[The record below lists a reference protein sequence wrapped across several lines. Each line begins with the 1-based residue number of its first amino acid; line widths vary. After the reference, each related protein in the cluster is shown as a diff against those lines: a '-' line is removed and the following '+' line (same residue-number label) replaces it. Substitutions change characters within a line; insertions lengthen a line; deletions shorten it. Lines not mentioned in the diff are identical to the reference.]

1 MLVYSVSAP
10 AEVPASAIDLKARPR
25 PPLRHCPL
33 CGIAM
38 QARKSRDDI
47 PRFDV
52 FECLSCNTT
61 IRQSKPEADDPS
73 GR

>member
-1 MLVYSVSAP
+1 MLSYSAP
-10 AEVPASAIDLKARPR
+10 RQPAEAQALAIDLKSRPR
-25 PPLRHCPL
+25 PPLRHCPI

-61 IRQSKPEADDPS
+61 IRESRPAPEDPA
-73 GR
+73 